1 MQTQQIALKDLH
13 VSPLNMRAE
22 KKPPS
27 LKRMAEIAANILP
40 TVREKG
46 ILQDLIVRPN
56 ADGFEILA
64 GRRRYYAARVI
75 ENERGEFP
83 PLSCSVIA
91 AGDDAAAVEVSLI
104 ENVAR
109 EDADELTCFE
119 TYVAL
124 IRTGRTVDDI
134 ARTFGKTEREVTQC
148 LALANLLPRIRDLY
162 RDEQLDI
169 SDLQLLTLATKTQQ
183 RDWLKLWDENDPPTG
198 HSLKSWLFGGK
209 AIATKVA
216 LFDVATYPGKIVGDL
231 FSEDGYFDSAETFW
245 TAQDEALAARRDA
258 YLAGGWSEVV
268 ILERGQHFPSW
279 DFAKTSKKAGGKIF
293 AAVAHNGEVR
303 FHEGYVTQRE
313 ANKAKAK
320 ANGEAVPDKEP
331 ELRSPITAAMRNY
344 LDLHRHAAVRLALIA
359 RPKDALRLLIAHAV
373 ASSGNWKVRPD
384 AQRAD
389 NKAIAESLAASPAQ
403 TAFDAEVK
411 KVRSLIAPA
420 FKKLERDANDGLCGR
435 GYDSAELT
443 LAVFHRL
450 LKLSDKEV
458 ARVAACVMAE
468 TLAVGSEV
476 TDAFGQ
482 FAKVQTR
489 TAWTPDATF
498 FDLMRDRASVNA
510 MLAEVAGK
518 KEADKLV
525 SAKLKDQKAVLA
537 TAAANDAGWCPG
549 WLKFPASDV

>member
-1 MQTQQIALKDLH
+1 M
-13 VSPLNMRAE
+13 
-22 KKPPS
+22 
-27 LKRMAEIAANILP
+27 
-40 TVREKG
+40 
-46 ILQDLIVRPN
+46 
-56 ADGFEILA
+56 
-64 GRRRYYAARVI
+64 
-75 ENERGEFP
+75 
-83 PLSCSVIA
+83 SCSVIE

-124 IRTGRTVDDI
+124 IRTGRTVDDL
-134 ARTFGKTEREVTQC
+134 ARTFGKSEREITQC
-148 LALANLLPRIRDLY
+148 LALANLLPRIRELY

-183 RDWLKLWDENDPPTG
+183 RDWLKLWDDNDPPTG
-198 HSLKSWLFGGK
+198 HSLKAWLFGGK

-245 TAQDEALAARRDA
+245 TAQDEAIATRRDA
-258 YLAGGWSEVV
+258 YLAAGWSEVV
-268 ILERGQHFPSW
+268 VLERGQHFPSW
-279 DFAKTSKKAGGKIF
+279 DFAKTAKKAGGKIF
-293 AAVAHNGEVR
+293 VEVAHNGEVR

-313 ANKAKAK
+313 ANRTEAKAK
-320 ANGEAVPDKEP
+320 GETVADKEP
-331 ELRSPITAAMRNY
+331 EVRSPFTAAMRNY
-344 LDLHRHAAVRLALIA
+344 LDLHRHAAVRLALVA

-373 ASSGNWKVRPD
+373 ASSGNCKVRPD

-389 NKAIAESLAASPAQ
+389 NKAIAESLAGSAAQ
-403 TAFDAEVK
+403 SAFDAEVK
-411 KVRSLIAPA
+411 KVRSLLAPA
-420 FKKLERDANDGLCGR
+420 FKKLERDAGNGFCGQ

-450 LKLSDKEV
+450 LKLGDKEV

-476 TDAFGQ
+476 TDTFGQ

-489 TAWTPDATF
+489 SVWTPDSAF
-498 FDLMRDRASVNA
+498 FDLMRDRASVNV

-518 KEADKLV
+518 KDADKLV
-525 SAKLKDQKAVLA
+525 SAKLKDQKVALA
-537 TAAANDAGWCPG
+537 DAAAKDSTWCPG
-549 WLKFPASDV
+549 WMRFPATDL